1 MDAVGRAQGCLTCGI
16 GTFKNKQEQF
26 QHSFSLE
33 HHTRVDEQSQSTWCH
48 ICNLCKKKAGPL
60 QNFAAH
66 LCGRKHRR
74 AVEMYKE
81 TLAREEASRAK
92 PKPSLR
98 QSERAKGVSKANKKT
113 PLSKGKQV
121 KKLTKSGATAK
132 KSTKQVLENCDR
144 KTRYGNQGSQRSKD
158 TNSQDYKDTQQ
169 KEPSRRVS
177 WPSAGSRAKPSKR
190 ASVQRDS
197 SEPTLCRRSR
207 DDARNPS
214 SKDSSFEGDSSP
226 VEKPGNDGDYEMNR
240 NWNGPPRFPM
250 GPYGRGGAPFM
261 GYGGRGNPPP
271 WSRPPPPPRH
281 PFNRY
286 DGPRPFNRYNHHPPA
301 EGPSPWSNDDYGYGS
316 GSYGNGGWQGGSKHR
331 NWDAHENDT
340 RQGSDNASRDGS
352 HRARH
357 HSPENAPKTGSH
369 SEHTATGANK
379 EQGEKSAGRSSS
391 SSGISGSSK
400 LHGLGSNGKSPVAA
414 KSSTPANTS
423 EHSSN
428 KVSSL
433 PAKPSK
439 SASGGAAGATL
450 AKDPPARKGEGS
462 AKSDSL
468 SRQPQK
474 KDLEAQNP
482 SKPVSKIVKKP
493 LLQAPT
499 IKCTSRKANATSSP
513 RLSPRSKPADGS
525 KSMAGPI
532 KTGAS
537 SSALATKVVGKPKPT
552 TRSSTSP
559 SPVATEIKIKV
570 KQEASESTG
579 GATETTTAALSFS
592 SNRNHLIFLSSEE
605 EDADAPG
612 EKVTSKKKPRPD
624 GDTSTGEK
632 MVPRAKHSTPAAV
645 SMPPPSPERGEPQ
658 VKKVVLRS
666 PKLGPLSNRD
676 IYRRDVLDK
685 LVNFPSSP
693 QVQAQLNKWM
703 MEMQKSQ
710 RSVTSRKTMRLCATQ
725 ARLGQEDD
733 ALLGSIP
740 NIDFDVLVRQVESC
754 ELPEEML
761 KSLMQALNTDAE
773 QPHSTA
779 AEPPSS
785 ITASLSSKASSLRL
799 TPELRASPQST
810 PPLGSAA
817 AKSAATKASPAS
829 MKISSAA
836 ESPGGKSASR
846 VSIKLEAATSL
857 ADAGTSSSEDECIVV
872 PSPKK
877 NVVPVLIDS
886 DENGSTDEEDNRPST
901 TTPTVKA
908 LSGKATP
915 ERCAQSSSPLA
926 QEGGHRVRKIQKH
939 ARRKGRQPSE
949 SVDGI
954 LADSAAALSR
964 LLPDES
970 GSSNVRVAELSQ
982 ESKRPSPTLKSA
994 IPTTA
999 ALYAGSTATVSS
1011 SVASSSHGRCSAQMS
1026 VSPPTFPEAPLE
1038 QLAAGHSPLANIAT
1052 SPPLPSVAT
1061 VPKVEPPPTPP
1072 PPATPPEDATP
1083 LDAIPPGAMPP
1094 GAFPL
1099 GAFPLGAFLPGTCP
1113 PGAMPSGTTPPL
1125 PVAVKSLVGDLT
1137 LRCQQ
1142 EDAIRQELARIEE
1155 GIVSALAT
1163 LEQLRK
1169 RKEEL
1174 LGREAQV
1181 RKERLEILQCLQGAA
1196 SALPGDNPPL
1206 LHFTLPAQSP
1216 TAVEMLSSFGTSGTD
1231 VMFGASQVPPGGASP
1246 VTVGQAG
1253 GSFPLASAPTARE
1266 MAQLLLPHLQQ
1277 FGADIDINNLA
1288 TSIASGGSSMP
1299 TMSPEVSGGPSS
1311 RRPTT
1316 KRRTAKDGEPTT
1328 TRKKARTAK
1337 QDADGE
1343 IEESQLDQ
1351 IPPCQEIS
1359 AHDSPIVALKLLG
1372 HYVYSCSND
1381 CSARRH
1387 NLLDSSQCVK
1397 YLGSSKTVNAIEVH
1411 NAKSVSAVVYTGSLD
1426 GILRSYDPETG
1437 EYLSSFN
1444 AEAPIIC
1451 TTLAWG
1457 KIYLGL
1463 QTGHVAVFNLK
1474 SQKFQDNF
1482 YCSNASVSRI
1492 TTSTE
1497 GAQKLLCTI
1506 TFDGSITVRD
1516 PSTGLLFRCFEG
1528 CVQPPCYIAI
1538 NNGTVYT
1545 SSTDRTIRI
1554 HELRTGCL
1562 QKVYECRSAATGLR
1576 FHRGLI
1582 VCCSFDGLIRC
1593 YRAKD
1598 FSCDVV
1604 YYGAGKNMVMSMDVS
1619 GPLIA
1624 TGNRKGKIEVIK
1636 FDKSN
1641 LQTCEIRSCN
1651 LKFARE
1657 DDLVHHLKREHIG
1670 LGAKGAMTCPWN
1682 QCQMSFSGPNSNKD
1696 FEKHL
1701 MDHACT

>member
-1 MDAVGRAQGCLTCGI
+1 MDAVGRAQGCSACGI

-33 HHTRVDEQSQSTWCH
+33 HHTRVDEQSQS
-48 ICNLCKKKAGPL
+48 
-60 QNFAAH
+60 
-66 LCGRKHRR
+66 
-74 AVEMYKE
+74 
-81 TLAREEASRAK
+81 LAREEASRAK

-98 QSERAKGVSKANKKT
+98 QSERAKAVSKANKKT
-113 PLSKGKQV
+113 PLSKGEQV
-121 KKLTKSGATAK
+121 RKLTKSGATTK
-132 KSTKQVLENCDR
+132 KSTKQVLKNCDR
-144 KTRYGNQGSQRSKD
+144 KTRYGNQGSQRSRD

-169 KEPSRRVS
+169 KEPSRRGS
-177 WPSAGSRAKPSKR
+177 WPSAGSGTTPSKR

-197 SEPTLCRRSR
+197 SEPTPCRRSR
-207 DDARNPS
+207 DDTHNPS

-240 NWNGPPRFPM
+240 NWNGPPRFPIR
-250 GPYGRGGAPFM
+250 PYGRGGAPFM

-271 WSRPPPPPRH
+271 WGRPPPPPRH

-286 DGPRPFNRYNHHPPA
+286 DGPRPFNRYNHHLPP
-301 EGPSPWSNDDYGYGS
+301 EGPPSWSSDDYGYS
-316 GSYGNGGWQGGSKHR
+316 SESYGNGGWQGGSKHW

-340 RQGSDNASRDGS
+340 RQGSDSASGDGGRRS
-352 HRARH
+352 RH
-357 HSPENAPKTGSH
+357 HSPENASRTGSH

-379 EQGEKSAGRSSS
+379 EQGEKPAGRNSNRG
-391 SSGISGSSK
+391 GISGSSK
-400 LHGLGSNGKSPVAA
+400 LHGLGSNGKSSVAA
-414 KSSTPANTS
+414 KSSTPANTN

-428 KVSSL
+428 KVSLL

-439 SASGGAAGATL
+439 SASGGAAVATL

-468 SRQPQK
+468 SRQSQK
-474 KDLEAQNP
+474 KDLEVQNP
-482 SKPVSKIVKKP
+482 SKPVSKVVKKP
-493 LLQAPT
+493 LLQTPT

-513 RLSPRSKPADGS
+513 RLSPRSKSADGS
-525 KSMAGPI
+525 KTVAGPI

-537 SSALATKVVGKPKPT
+537 SSALSTKVVGKPRPT
-552 TRSSTSP
+552 TRSGTSP
-559 SPVATEIKIKV
+559 SPVATEIKMKV
-570 KQEASESTG
+570 KQEASEGTG

-605 EDADAPG
+605 EETDAPG
-612 EKVTSKKKPRPD
+612 EKVTSKKKARPD
-624 GDTSTGEK
+624 ADISTGEK
-632 MVPRAKHSTPAAV
+632 TVPRAKHSNPAAV

-761 KSLMQALNTDAE
+761 RSLMQALSTDAE

-785 ITASLSSKASSLRL
+785 IAASLGSKASSLRL

-817 AKSAATKASPAS
+817 AKSSATKASPAS
-829 MKISSAA
+829 VKISSAM
-836 ESPGGKSASR
+836 ESPGGKSASC
-846 VSIKLEAATSL
+846 VSVKLEAATSL

-877 NVVPVLIDS
+877 KVVPVLIDL

-915 ERCAQSSSPLA
+915 EHCAQSSSPLA
-926 QEGGHRVRKIQKH
+926 QEGGHRVRKIQKP

-949 SVDGI
+949 SVDSI
-954 LADSAAALSR
+954 LADSVAALSR

-970 GSSNVRVAELSQ
+970 GSSSVRVAELSQ
-982 ESKRPSPTLKSA
+982 ESRRPSPTLKSA
-994 IPTTA
+994 APTTA
-999 ALYAGSTATVSS
+999 ARHTGSTATVSS
-1011 SVASSSHGRCSAQMS
+1011 SVASCSRGRCSAQMS
-1026 VSPPTFPEAPLE
+1026 ASPPTFPEAPLE
-1038 QLAAGHSPLANIAT
+1038 QLAAGHSPLPNFAT

-1083 LDAIPPGAMPP
+1083 LDAIPPGAI
-1094 GAFPL
+1094 PL
-1099 GAFPLGAFLPGTCP
+1099 GALFPPGAFLPGTCP
-1113 PGAMPSGTTPPL
+1113 AGAMPSGGTPPL

-1142 EDAIRQELARIEE
+1142 EDAIRQELARIEQ

-1231 VMFGASQVPPGGASP
+1231 VMFGAPQVPPGGASP

-1253 GSFPLASAPTARE
+1253 GSFPQASAPTARE

-1288 TSIASGGSSMP
+1288 TSIALGGSSMP

-1311 RRPTT
+1311 RRPTA

-1359 AHDSPIVALKLLG
+1359 AHDSPVVALKLLG

-1411 NAKSVSAVVYTGSLD
+1411 NAKSPSAVVYTGSLD

-1437 EYLSSFN
+1437 EYLNSFN

>member
-1 MDAVGRAQGCLTCGI
+1 MPWVGLKDVRLAESGLSRTGRS
-16 GTFKNKQEQF
+16 
-26 QHSFSLE
+26 SFSIVSHWNTTQELTSNLSRLGITSATSARKRQG
-33 HHTRVDEQSQSTWCH
+33 HCRTLLTTFVAANIAGRLRCTR
-48 ICNLCKKKAGPL
+48 KRG
-60 QNFAAH
+60 
-66 LCGRKHRR
+66 
-74 AVEMYKE
+74 
-81 TLAREEASRAK
+81 LAKEEASRVK

-98 QSERAKGVSKANKKT
+98 QSERAKGVSKANKKK
-113 PLSKGKQV
+113 PLSKAKQV
-121 KKLTKSGATAK
+121 KKVTAKQYRGSKNPTNRAAVGK
-132 KSTKQVLENCDR
+132 KSTKQVLKNCDR
-144 KTRYGNQGSQRSKD
+144 KTRYGNQGHQRSND
-158 TNSQDYKDTQQ
+158 TNSQDYKDNQQ
-169 KEPSRRVS
+169 KEPSRRGS
-177 WPSAGSRAKPSKR
+177 WPSDGSGAKPSKR
-190 ASVQRDS
+190 PSVQRDS
-197 SEPTLCRRSR
+197 SEPTPCLRSR
-207 DDARNPS
+207 DDTRNPS
-214 SKDSSFEGDSSP
+214 SKDSSFEGDSSL
-226 VEKPGNDGDYEMNR
+226 VEEPGDDGDYEMNR

-250 GPYGRGGAPFM
+250 NPYGRGAFM
-261 GYGGRGNPPP
+261 GYGGRGNPP
-271 WSRPPPPPRH
+271 WNRPPPPRH

-286 DGPRPFNRYNHHPPA
+286 EGPRQFNRYSRHPPA
-301 EGPSPWSNDDYGYGS
+301 ESPSPWSSDDYGCGF
-316 GSYGNGGWQGGSKHR
+316 GSYGNGGWQGGNKSWNR
-331 NWDAHENDT
+331 DAHENDT
-340 RQGSDNASRDGS
+340 RHDNDSAGRHGGHRS
-352 HRARH
+352 HH
-357 HSPENAPKTGSH
+357 HSPENTSKTDSH
-369 SEHTATGANK
+369 SEHAATGASK
-379 EQGEKSAGRSSS
+379 EQGEKPASCNNSSS
-391 SSGISGSSK
+391 SASSSSK
-400 LHGLGSNGKSPVAA
+400 SHGQGSNGKPSVSA
-414 KSSTPANTS
+414 KSSTPASTRSRSSTPASTS
-423 EHSSN
+423 EHSSS

-433 PAKPSK
+433 PAKLSK
-439 SASGGAAGATL
+439 SAAGGTATAASAEE
-450 AKDPPARKGEGS
+450 PPARRGEGG
-462 AKSDSL
+462 AKSDLL
-468 SRQPQK
+468 SRQSQK
-474 KDLEAQNP
+474 KDVQMQEP

-493 LLQAPT
+493 SLQTPA
-499 IKCTSRKANATSSP
+499 IKFTSKKAVATSSP
-513 RLSPRSKPADGS
+513 RPSPRSKSADGS
-525 KSMAGPI
+525 KALASPMR
-532 KTGAS
+532 TGATS
-537 SSALATKVVGKPKPT
+537 SSAPPSMVVGKPRPT
-552 TRSSTSP
+552 TRSGTSP
-559 SPVATEIKIKV
+559 SPAATEMKIKV
-570 KQEASESTG
+570 KQEASKDMGSSTEN
-579 GATETTTAALSFS
+579 TVAASSSS
-592 SNRNHLIFLSSEE
+592 SNRNHLIFVSSEE

-612 EKVTSKKKPRPD
+612 ETATLKKKARPD
-624 GDTSTGEK
+624 GDTTTTEK
-632 MVPRAKHSTPAAV
+632 TVPRPKHCNPAAAA
-645 SMPPPSPERGEPQ
+645 MPPPSPDRGEPQ
-658 VKKVVLRS
+658 VKKVVLKS
-666 PKLGPLSNRD
+666 PKLGPLSTKD
-676 IYRRDVLDK
+676 MYRRDVLDK

-740 NIDFDVLVRQVESC
+740 NIDFDVLLRQVESC

-779 AEPPSS
+779 GEAPSL
-785 ITASLSSKASSLRL
+785 IAASLGSKGSSLHL
-799 TPELRASPQST
+799 TSELRASPRST
-810 PPLGSAA
+810 PPMGGAA
-817 AKSAATKASPAS
+817 AKSVAIKTSPAS
-829 MKISSAA
+829 AKISSAA
-836 ESPGGKSASR
+836 ESLGSKSASG
-846 VSIKLEAATSL
+846 VSTKSAATTSS
-857 ADAGTSSSEDECIVV
+857 AGAGTSSSEDECMVV
-872 PSPKK
+872 PTPKK

-886 DENGSTDEEDNRPST
+886 DDNGSTDDEDNKPST

-908 LSGKATP
+908 LGGKTTP
-915 ERCAQSSSPLA
+915 EHCAQSSSLLA
-926 QEGGHRVRKIQKH
+926 QEGGHRVRKIQKL

-949 SVDGI
+949 SMDGS
-954 LADSAAALSR
+954 LTDSAAASSR
-964 LLPDES
+964 PVES
-970 GSSNVRVAELSQ
+970 SSNARAVELSQ
-982 ESKRPSPTLKSA
+982 ESKRLSPRLKSTT
-994 IPTTA
+994 PTTA
-999 ALYAGSTATVSS
+999 AGSTAMVTS
-1011 SVASSSHGRCSAQMS
+1011 SVASSSRGRCSAQMS

-1038 QLAAGHSPLANIAT
+1038 QVAAGHSPLPNVPS
-1052 SPPLPSVAT
+1052 SPPPPSVAI
-1061 VPKVEPPPTPP
+1061 VAKVEPPPTPP
-1072 PPATPPEDATP
+1072 PPAALPEDAVP
-1083 LDAIPPGAMPP
+1083 LDAMPP
-1094 GAFPL
+1094 GAL
-1099 GAFPLGAFLPGTCP
+1099 P
-1113 PGAMPSGTTPPL
+1113 PGAMPSGITPAL

-1142 EDAIRQELARIEE
+1142 EDAIRQELARIEQ

-1163 LEQLRK
+1163 LEQLKK

-1196 SALPGDNPPL
+1196 SALPGDSPPL

-1231 VMFGASQVPPGGASP
+1231 AMFGTSQAPPGGAPP
-1246 VTVGQAG
+1246 VIMGQAG
-1253 GSFPLASAPTARE
+1253 GSFSQAPAPTVRE

-1277 FGADIDINNLA
+1277 FGADIDVNNLA
-1288 TSIASGGSSMP
+1288 TSLATTGSSMP

-1311 RRPTT
+1311 RRATA
-1316 KRRTAKDGEPTT
+1316 KRRTARDGEPTT
-1328 TRKKARTAK
+1328 TRKKARTTK
-1337 QDADGE
+1337 QEADGE

-1372 HYVYSCSND
+1372 HYVYSCSTD

-1397 YLGSSKTVNAIEVH
+1397 YLGSSMTVNSIEVY
-1411 NAKSVSAVVYTGSLD
+1411 SVKNQSAVVYTGSLD

-1437 EYLSSFN
+1437 EFINSYN
-1444 AEAPIIC
+1444 AAAPITC
-1451 TTLAWG
+1451 TVLAWG

-1463 QTGHVAVFNLK
+1463 RTGHVTVFNLK
-1474 SQKFQDNF
+1474 SQKFLDTF
-1482 YCSNASVSRI
+1482 SCSNVSVSRI

-1497 GAQKLLCTI
+1497 GAQKLLCTV

-1528 CVQPPCYIAI
+1528 CVQPPCYISI

-1576 FHRGLI
+1576 FHKGLV

-1598 FSCDVV
+1598 FTCDVV
-1604 YYGAGKNMVMSMDVS
+1604 YYGAGKNMVMSMDVN

-1682 QCQMSFSGPNSNKD
+1682 QCQMSFSGPNCNKD
-1696 FEKHL
+1696 FETHL